1 VLTVRKRSPAAG
13 TPICQQLTQHEDP
26 ARYSQFG
33 VRVTMNS
40 EMLREV
46 SGQLFHPTFRAAAA
60 ADEIILR
67 AERCGLKDLI
77 EAPLIPC

>member
-1 VLTVRKRSPAAG
+1 MVSA
-13 TPICQQLTQHEDP
+13 QQLTQHEDP

-60 ADEIILR
+60 ADEIILVLSDAASKTLSKPR
-67 AERCGLKDLI
+67 
-77 EAPLIPC
+77 